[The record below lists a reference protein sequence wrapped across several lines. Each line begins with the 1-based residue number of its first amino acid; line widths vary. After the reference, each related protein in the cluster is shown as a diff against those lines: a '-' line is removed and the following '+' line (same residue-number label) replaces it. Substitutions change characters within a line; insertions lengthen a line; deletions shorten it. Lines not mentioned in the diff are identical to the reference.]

1 MFKSTQEASIQF
13 LEVSYTERLQ
23 EIQDMRNK
31 LNATLDELENTTIK
45 ELDETRT
52 TLQKSLKNNIDKCS
66 RLKDELQQLGE
77 AVQSLYEKSKKDIEF
92 IASRKC
98 LDKIQESETYLKK
111 NPVKDQTFMIF
122 HADIDIEQYLSK
134 KSGLGRVLT
143 VKRKSEYNVKTS
155 SDTKTCIITG
165 ICILPSGHVIVVD
178 RNNEKVKLIDQ
189 QYNIVNQSK
198 VSGFLS
204 DICLITPSEV
214 AVTVG
219 NDVQFISVRNG
230 QLITGRRF
238 QLPHYVVGIAH
249 HHGALYVSSGT
260 ALYHYTLTGTL
271 VKKLYEDTG
280 GGSRGKCIVNIFN
293 KLMHCTFLDYRNQ
306 YFNKEDLFKTFR
318 NYYEIILRF
327 VFNEH
332 KCLCIE

>member
-1 MFKSTQEASIQF
+1 MFKSTQETSIQF
-13 LEVSYTERLQ
+13 VEVSYTVKLQ
-23 EIQDMRNK
+23 EIRDMRSQ
-31 LNATLDELENTTIK
+31 LNATLDELENTTMK
-45 ELDETRT
+45 ELDEIRT
-52 TLQKSLKNNIDKCS
+52 TLQKSLKNDVDKCS
-66 RLKDELQQLGE
+66 RLKDELQQHVE
-77 AVQSLYEKSKKDIEF
+77 AVQSLCGKSKKEIEF

-98 LDKIQESETYLKK
+98 LEKIQQSETYLKK
-111 NPVKDQTFMIF
+111 NPLKDQTFMIF

-134 KSGLGRVLT
+134 KSGLGRIVVMNSNQVLT
-143 VKRKSEYNVKTS
+143 VKRKSEYTVKIS
-155 SDTKTCIITG
+155 SDTKPCSLSG

-189 QYNIVNQSK
+189 QYNIVNHSK

-219 NDVQFISVRNG
+219 NDVQFISVING

-238 QLPHYVVGIAH
+238 QLPHDVVGIAH
-249 HHGALYVSSGT
+249 HHGALYVISRT

-280 GGSRGKCIVNIFN
+280 DGSRGKCIVNIFN
-293 KLMHCTFLDYRNQ
+293 KLIYCTFLDYRNQ
-306 YFNKEDLFKTFR
+306 YFNKEDLF
-318 NYYEIILRF
+318 
-327 VFNEH
+327 
-332 KCLCIE
+332 